1 MKKLGRVTSSR
12 EVSRLMQRLGIK
24 VKGLEGVK
32 RVVVELEDKNL
43 IVKSPFVSMVSYG
56 KVKVLQ
62 VEGEI
67 VEEEKKEEIEEIKV
81 SEEDIKLVAEKAGV
95 NLETA
100 RRALIEEK
108 GDLAS
113 AIIKLRSTNP

>member
-113 AIIKLRSTNP
+113 AIIKLRSTNL